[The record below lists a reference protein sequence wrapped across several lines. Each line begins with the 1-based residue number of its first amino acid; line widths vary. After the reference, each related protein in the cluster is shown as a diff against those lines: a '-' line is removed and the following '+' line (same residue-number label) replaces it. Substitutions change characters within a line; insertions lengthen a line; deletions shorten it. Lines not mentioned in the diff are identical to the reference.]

1 MSCTPVLSRQAK
13 TLSKACDPDWQKDTP
28 VDEFRTAGPEAM
40 VSPTSPLSE
49 RDDVT
54 DAENT
59 FANYND
65 PSKEVNDRCLA
76 KSLP

>member
-1 MSCTPVLSRQAK
+1 MMSCTPVLSRQAK
-13 TLSKACDPDWQKDTP
+13 TPSKACDPDWQKDIP

-40 VSPTSPLSE
+40 ASPTSPLSE

-59 FANYND
+59 FSNYND
-65 PSKEVNDRCLA
+65 PSKEVTDR
-76 KSLP
+76 S